1 MKATVTFIESGRQAP
16 TQETVP
22 RTQGREDT
30 RIQQP
35 PAVPRGGE
43 VPAQKEVP
51 TQEREDVAVE
61 EPPATGPSTGGPDP
75 VLLISLLAAVAAV
88 VGVLG
93 WAVKRRSS

>member
-1 MKATVTFIESGRQAP
+1 MKATVTFIESGGQAP

-22 RTQGREDT
+22 RNQGREGT
-30 RIQQP
+30 SNQQP

-43 VPAQKEVP
+43 VPAQEEEVP
-51 TQEREDVAVE
+51 TQEREEAAVE
-61 EPPATGPSTGGPDP
+61 QPPATGPSTGGPDP
-75 VLLISLLAAVAAV
+75 VLLIGLLAVAAV